1 MSTKDPFVRWISGDG
16 GSPAGFIRD
25 DNSRGSIA
33 TYPES
38 PDEPFG
44 GIAIGA
50 FEVRHQGASYPI
62 SMTPAPIIPDTL
74 ITQAGLIEFDENTG
88 VVTIGAAGVY
98 VIQVMA
104 NAASSNQRTL
114 YFHAEI
120 DNGAGLL
127 PARWTARQSRIS
139 ANQNHQSV
147 FVSTNYFAK
156 GTRFLIYLWAS
167 ANDVS
172 LLAQDLPGFEGVYTV
187 PAVRMMITGSR

>member
-1 MSTKDPFVRWISGDG
+1 MSKKDPFVRWISDDSGA
-16 GSPAGFIRD
+16 PVGFVRD
-25 DNSRGSIA
+25 DNVRGSIA
-33 TYPES
+33 IYPES
-38 PDEPFG
+38 PDEALG
-44 GIAIGA
+44 GVAVGA
-50 FEVRHQGASYPI
+50 LEVRHQGASYPI
-62 SMTPAPIIPDTL
+62 SMTPAPILPDTL
-74 ITQAGLIEFDENTG
+74 ITKTGLIDFDANTG

-120 DNGAGLL
+120 DTGAGLL

-156 GTRFLIYLWAS
+156 GTRFIIYLWAS
-167 ANDVS
+167 AIDVS
-172 LLAQDLPGFEGVYTV
+172 LVAQDLPGFTGIYTV